1 MYYKIITYSLCM
13 GCLEPSDEAEKHYAS
28 FGKTDVTHNLT
39 MKCVRRMFPRSGSD
53 FGSLLSQA
61 TAFGDLAERPIQKRG
76 GWQKG

>member
-1 MYYKIITYSLCM
+1 M
-13 GCLEPSDEAEKHYAS
+13 GRLEPSDEVEKHYAS
-28 FGKTDVTHNLT
+28 FGKTDVTHHLT

-61 TAFGDLAERPIQKRG
+61 TAFGDLAERPIQKRR